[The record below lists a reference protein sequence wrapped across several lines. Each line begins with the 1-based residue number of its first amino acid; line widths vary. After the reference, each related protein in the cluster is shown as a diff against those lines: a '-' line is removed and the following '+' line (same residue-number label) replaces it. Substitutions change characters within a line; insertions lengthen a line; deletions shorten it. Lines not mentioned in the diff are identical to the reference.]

1 MSDSK
6 TPLSPAR
13 LTVILACGVIIVA
26 GMQAASSML
35 VPFLSAAFLAVLS
48 LPLVNWMAKRGAP
61 AWLSLTSVLV
71 ALLVAALIVLLVIG
85 SSITGFSDKLPD
97 YQANLGGM
105 VADVKTWLQTELE
118 FDVGDSLSNA
128 TDPSV
133 LLSFVGVALSQIGGL
148 MGNTFIIMLW
158 LAFILGEASYFGA
171 KVRAVS
177 RDPEEATDRVQK
189 IVQSINRYF
198 SIKIQ
203 MGLGTGVAA
212 GILVWIVGVD
222 FPVLWGFVAFLLN
235 FIPNIGSVIAAIPPV
250 LLALVQQDLGVG
262 SAGYVVLGYVIINMV
277 FGSVL
282 EPRLM
287 GRGLNLSTLV
297 VFMSLVFWGFVLG
310 PVGMLLS
317 VPLTVTAK
325 IALEGFP
332 ETRGI
337 ALLLGSEVPE
347 VESESG

>member
-6 TPLSPAR
+6 TALSPAR

-61 AWLSLTSVLV
+61 AWLSLSSVLV
-71 ALLVAALIVLLVIG
+71 VLLVAALIVLLVIG
-85 SSITGFSDKLPD
+85 SSLTGFQEKLPE
-97 YQANLGGM
+97 YQESLTGL
-105 VADVKTWLQTELE
+105 VTDVKTWLETEQE
-118 FDVGDSLSNA
+118 IDVGDSLSNA
-128 TDPSV
+128 ADPSV
-133 LLSFVGVALSQIGGL
+133 LLRFVGVALSQIGGL

-158 LAFILGEASYFGA
+158 LAFILGEANYFGA

-177 RDPEEATDRVQK
+177 RDPEEATDRVQR

-198 SIKIQ
+198 SIKLQ
-203 MGLGTGVAA
+203 MSLGTGVAA
-212 GILVWIVGVD
+212 SILLWIIGVD

-235 FIPNIGSVIAAIPPV
+235 FIPNIGSVIAAVPPV
-250 LLALVQQDLGVG
+250 ILALVQDELGVG
-262 SAGYVVLGYVIINMV
+262 SAGFVVLGYVTINTV

-287 GRGLNLSTLV
+287 GRGLDLSTLV

-317 VPLTVTAK
+317 VLLTVTAK

-337 ALLLGSEVPE
+337 ALLLGSEVPKAE
-347 VESESG
+347 A